1 MGVLGHDEKVTFLI
15 TGASGM
21 LGTDL
26 RAVLGSR
33 PSTALGRTDLDVTDL
48 DAVRAAVAGHDAVVN
63 CAAYTRVDDAE
74 SDEEEAYRVNA
85 IGAHNLALA
94 TAETGAALVQ
104 ISTDYVF
111 DGSASSPYAEEHPR
125 GPISA
130 YGRTKAEGERLVLA
144 ANPERG
150 YVVRTAWLYG
160 EHGGNFAKTMVRLA
174 SAHETLTVV
183 DDQRGQPTWTVD
195 LAARLVELIDSGA
208 PAGVYHGTNSG
219 ETTWLGFARAVFAK
233 AGLDP
238 QRLRPTDSSSFV
250 RPAPRPGYSVL
261 GHDGWSRA
269 GLSPMRSWE
278 DALAAAPLQAVT
290 P

>member
-1 MGVLGHDEKVTFLI
+1 MLGHDEKVTFLI

-33 PSTALGRTDLDVTDL
+33 PSTALERNDLDVTDL
-48 DAVRAAVAGHDAVVN
+48 DAVRAAVADHDAVVN

-111 DGSASSPYAEEHPR
+111 DGSASSPYAEEHPH

-183 DDQRGQPTWTVD
+183 DDQRGQPTWTAD
-195 LAARLVELIDSGA
+195 LAERLVELIDSGA
-208 PAGVYHGTNSG
+208 PAGIYHGTNSG

-238 QRLRPTDSSSFV
+238 QRLHPTDSGSFI
-250 RPAPRPGYSVL
+250 RPAPRPAYSVL

-278 DALAAAPLQAVT
+278 DALAAAPLQVVT